1 MITNCFAVA
10 ANSTLHA
17 PHKNNCHLCQAD
29 RISAGG
35 SPLKMDS
42 NTDNGEMEGMEV
54 DPDLRARMEAL
65 MQHYLDTENDGAARE
80 NEEGRVATLAKTL
93 PKTSMLKQMS

>member
-1 MITNCFAVA
+1 MHV
-10 ANSTLHA
+10 
-17 PHKNNCHLCQAD
+17 PHKSNCHLCQAD
-29 RISAGG
+29 RISACG

-80 NEEGRVATLAKTL
+80 KMKVELATLATTF